1 MKTHLITAK
10 PNSLSTRWKV
20 WMKEKMLQSLWTHI
34 SLTIKPQWAACDAAF
49 SSNTPVFDLL
59 VAFGPC
65 CPFMCYYI
73 THHSGIY
80 IHPSMITS
88 FFIPCGLEIT
98 PVQTVWVFFLNPW
111 TFCAS
116 TTELISDSFQVQNR
130 LTDLSLKGPLWD
142 LVASGLCL
150 HIVTNCCSK
159 TQKRDW
165 FIHYWRQ

>member
-1 MKTHLITAK
+1 MKAHLIKAK

-34 SLTIKPQWAACDAAF
+34 NLTIKPQWAACDAAF

-88 FFIPCGLEIT
+88 FYICCGLEIT
-98 PVQTVWVFFLNPW
+98 PVKTVWLFFESVN
-111 TFCAS
+111 
-116 TTELISDSFQVQNR
+116 I
-130 LTDLSLKGPLWD
+130 
-142 LVASGLCL
+142 LCL
-150 HIVTNCCSK
+150 DDWVNFWFVSGSK
-159 TQKRDW
+159 PPYGPVIKRSTVGFGGIW
-165 FIHYWRQ
+165 SVFAHCH